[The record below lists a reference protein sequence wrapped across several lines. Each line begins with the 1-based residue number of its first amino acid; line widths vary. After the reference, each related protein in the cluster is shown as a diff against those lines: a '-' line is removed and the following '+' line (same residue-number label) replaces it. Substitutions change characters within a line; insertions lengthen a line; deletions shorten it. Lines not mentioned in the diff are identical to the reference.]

1 MVLFRVQLNRLYFGI
16 HNKIMG
22 FHNWSL
28 RFNELFHDNRKKWKS
43 MDLLMDLWHSNNV
56 KDILPNFA
64 KDHCFWTFWTL
75 NYVDCIPFSC
85 IDYFQILFLNFRKT
99 WLNLQLSGRGPTYN
113 ISPVNFFFF
122 SIYPVNLSIYLSV
135 LLSVMYFSQSLL
147 GGFFKF
153 FAWGCFAIYPK
164 KWQRGNSE
172 NCVFCLDNWVNKIN
186 LDQKWNIWHFNK
198 GNITF
203 VL

>member
-1 MVLFRVQLNRLYFGI
+1 MVLFRVRLNRLYFGI

-28 RFNELFHDNRKKWKS
+28 RYNELFHDNRKKWKS
-43 MDLLMDLWHSNNV
+43 MDLSMDLWHSNNV

-64 KDHCFWTFWTL
+64 KNHCFWNFWTL

-113 ISPVNFFFF
+113 ISPVNLFFF
-122 SIYPVNLSIYLSV
+122 LSILLICPSICLS
-135 LLSVMYFSQSLL
+135 
-147 GGFFKF
+147 
-153 FAWGCFAIYPK
+153 
-164 KWQRGNSE
+164 
-172 NCVFCLDNWVNKIN
+172 FCLWCIFLSPYLVDFLNFLHEDVLPYILKSDKGVIRKIV
-186 LDQKWNIWHFNK
+186 F
-198 GNITF
+198 F
-203 VL
+203 V

>member
-1 MVLFRVQLNRLYFGI
+1 
-16 HNKIMG
+16 MG
-22 FHNWSL
+22 FITRLWVSTTEVFVTMNSFTITERNENQWIYQWICDIQTMWKISYL
-28 RFNELFHDNRKKWKS
+28 ILQRIIVFELFEH
-43 MDLLMDLWHSNNV
+43 
-56 KDILPNFA
+56 
-64 KDHCFWTFWTL
+64 WTMLIVF
-75 NYVDCIPFSC
+75 
-85 IDYFQILFLNFRKT
+85 LFLVLTISKFYSWIFGKHDWT
-99 WLNLQLSGRGPTYN
+99 SNLAAGVLPI
-113 ISPVNFFFF
+113 ISVLLIFFFFF